1 MSDGDRV
8 RLIQEAAE
16 AMRAAGRIPELA
28 VLMALPD
35 EHLRAIVDYH
45 TGPKRVH
52 LGPRA

>member
-8 RLIQEAAE
+8 KLIQEAAE
-16 AMRAAGRIPELA
+16 AMKASDRIPELA

-45 TGPKRVH
+45 TGPKHVH
-52 LGPRA
+52 VGAGG